1 MTVRSSHSYLEKH
14 QSYVHHRS
22 NFSLEILFLKK
33 MQNTRKPKAKLKTIN
48 LNKNSFPF
56 VFC

>member
-14 QSYVHHRS
+14 QIYVHHRS
-22 NFSLEILFLKK
+22 NFLAEILFLKK
-33 MQNTRKPKAKLKTIN
+33 IQNTHKPKVKIKTIN

-56 VFC
+56 VFS